1 MPAPLEGIRV
11 VEIASFVAAPSGGA
25 LLADL
30 GAEVIK
36 VEVPEGEIYRH
47 TKPHMGGYKSDFDG
61 GPPFE
66 MDNRGKRSLAL
77 DLGRPEARD
86 ALRRVIARAD
96 VVLTNLLPGRQRKYG
111 LDPDSL
117 RAQQPA
123 LIHATLNGYGVRGD
137 EADAPA
143 FDYTAYWART
153 GMMDMFRAP
162 DAIPAYLRPG
172 VGDHAAGMSL
182 VAGILAAL
190 RVRDRTG
197 DGQAIEVSLL
207 QIGLYIQGNDMSN
220 VLATGQSPPMH
231 DRARAAQS
239 ALELLPDRR
248 PALAPSR
255 HGRVAALLAERVPR
269 ARAGRARADERF
281 ADPVARY
288 RNGRALVERLDAVFS
303 GRTLAEWESELRR
316 HPLIW
321 APVKRMH
328 EMIDDPQVAA
338 MGYLSNV
345 DHPRLGQFKSV
356 GPPFRMSAHRDAR
369 EPPGA
374 GARRRQRRPS
384 CARRVCPDEEIAERS
399 SARAEPRGAMKG
411 IVLAGGAGTR
421 LHPITQV
428 ASKQLQP
435 VYDKPM
441 IYYPLA
447 TLMLAGIREILLIST
462 PSDVPRFQSLL
473 GDGSAWG
480 VSIQYAVQPEPKGI
494 AQAFLVGERFI
505 AGEKVAL
512 ILGDNLFYGRM
523 RLRRHGAR
531 VPLGRGDLRLSGARP
546 AALRRG
552 RVRRRGQGGEPG
564 REAQAA
570 ALEPG
575 GARHLPVRRA
585 RSSTLTKALR
595 PSPRGELEITDLN
608 RAYLERGELRAVKL
622 GRGIAWLD
630 TGTHESLLEA
640 ANFIATIEQRQGLKI
655 ACLEEIAFRRGF
667 LDAAGLERTLAAMP
681 ASPYRDYCAAL
692 LSEQASDASAQ
703 RAEGER
709 RGVAGLRP
717 AGPPKN
723 G

>member
-77 DLGRPEARD
+77 DLGRSEARD

-117 RAQQPA
+117 RSQQPA

-137 EADAPA
+137 EADSPA

-197 DGQAIEVSLL
+197 EGQAIEVSLL
-207 QIGLYIQGNDMSN
+207 QIGLYILGNDMSN
-220 VLATGQSPPMH
+220 VLATGQSPPTH
-231 DRARAAQS
+231 DRRAQRNPLWNYYTTADQRWLHLVMVES
-239 ALELLPDRR
+239 QRYWPNLCRALELGEL
-248 PALAPSR
+248 
-255 HGRVAALLAERVPR
+255 E
-269 ARAGRARADERF
+269 ADPRF

-303 GRTLAEWESELRR
+303 GRTLAEWENELRR

-338 MGYLSNV
+338 MGYLSDV
-345 DHPRLGQFKSV
+345 DHPRLGHFKSV
-356 GPPFRMSAHRDAR
+356 GPPFRMSAH
-369 EPPGA
+369 
-374 GARRRQRRPS
+374 
-384 CARRVCPDEEIAERS
+384 
-399 SARAEPRGAMKG
+399 
-411 IVLAGGAGTR
+411 
-421 LHPITQV
+421 
-428 ASKQLQP
+428 
-435 VYDKPM
+435 
-441 IYYPLA
+441 
-447 TLMLAGIREILLIST
+447 
-462 PSDVPRFQSLL
+462 
-473 GDGSAWG
+473 
-480 VSIQYAVQPEPKGI
+480 
-494 AQAFLVGERFI
+494 
-505 AGEKVAL
+505 
-512 ILGDNLFYGRM
+512 
-523 RLRRHGAR
+523 
-531 VPLGRGDLRLSGARP
+531 
-546 AALRRG
+546 
-552 RVRRRGQGGEPG
+552 
-564 REAQAA
+564 
-570 ALEPG
+570 
-575 GARHLPVRRA
+575 
-585 RSSTLTKALR
+585 
-595 PSPRGELEITDLN
+595 
-608 RAYLERGELRAVKL
+608 
-622 GRGIAWLD
+622 
-630 TGTHESLLEA
+630 
-640 ANFIATIEQRQGLKI
+640 
-655 ACLEEIAFRRGF
+655 
-667 LDAAGLERTLAAMP
+667 AMP
-681 ASPYRDYCAAL
+681 ANRPAPELGADNEAVLR
-692 LSEQASDASAQ
+692 E
-703 RAEGER
+703 
-709 RGVAGLRP
+709 AGLSPDEIAKLR
-717 AGPPKN
+717 K
-723 G
+723 

>member
-111 LDPDSL
+111 LDPDTL

-153 GMMDMFRAP
+153 GMMDLFRAP

-197 DGQAIEVSLL
+197 EGQAIEVSLL

-220 VLATGQSPPMH
+220 VLATGQNPPMH
-231 DRARAAQS
+231 DRRAPRNPLWNYYATADQRWLHLVMVES
-239 ALELLPDRR
+239 QRYWPNVCRALELGEL
-248 PALAPSR
+248 
-255 HGRVAALLAERVPR
+255 ER
-269 ARAGRARADERF
+269 DERF

-288 RNGRALVERLDAVFS
+288 RNGRALVERLDSVFGS
-303 GRTLAEWESELRR
+303 RTLAEWESELRR

-321 APVKRMH
+321 APVKRMN

-338 MGYLSNV
+338 MGYLSTV

-356 GPPFRMSAHRDAR
+356 GPPFRMSAH
-369 EPPGA
+369 
-374 GARRRQRRPS
+374 
-384 CARRVCPDEEIAERS
+384 
-399 SARAEPRGAMKG
+399 
-411 IVLAGGAGTR
+411 
-421 LHPITQV
+421 
-428 ASKQLQP
+428 
-435 VYDKPM
+435 
-441 IYYPLA
+441 
-447 TLMLAGIREILLIST
+447 
-462 PSDVPRFQSLL
+462 
-473 GDGSAWG
+473 
-480 VSIQYAVQPEPKGI
+480 
-494 AQAFLVGERFI
+494 
-505 AGEKVAL
+505 
-512 ILGDNLFYGRM
+512 
-523 RLRRHGAR
+523 
-531 VPLGRGDLRLSGARP
+531 
-546 AALRRG
+546 
-552 RVRRRGQGGEPG
+552 
-564 REAQAA
+564 
-570 ALEPG
+570 
-575 GARHLPVRRA
+575 
-585 RSSTLTKALR
+585 
-595 PSPRGELEITDLN
+595 
-608 RAYLERGELRAVKL
+608 
-622 GRGIAWLD
+622 
-630 TGTHESLLEA
+630 
-640 ANFIATIEQRQGLKI
+640 
-655 ACLEEIAFRRGF
+655 
-667 LDAAGLERTLAAMP
+667 AMP
-681 ASPYRDYCAAL
+681 ANRPAPDLGAD
-692 LSEQASDASAQ
+692 SDAVL
-703 RAEGER
+703 RE
-709 RGVAGLRP
+709 AGLSADEIAKVLR
-717 AGPPKN
+717 
-723 G
+723 